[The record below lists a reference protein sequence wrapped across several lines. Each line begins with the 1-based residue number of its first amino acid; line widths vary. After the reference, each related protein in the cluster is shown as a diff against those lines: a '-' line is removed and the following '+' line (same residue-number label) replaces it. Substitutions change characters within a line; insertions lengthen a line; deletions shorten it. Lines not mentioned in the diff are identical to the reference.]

1 VKKRGPD
8 QNYWFSGR
16 ENYCFPAIS
25 PRGGGNQLCIIKSP
39 SFSTPYQ
46 PHFMKTFVSSALAV
60 AALLL
65 GTTAA
70 SAQTNALKV
79 NLLSPL
85 FKTGSFFYEHKINDA
100 SSVQLGGLV
109 THWGLGDT
117 KISGFAITP
126 EYRRYLSSEKPAMQ
140 GFYVAPF
147 LRYQN
152 LGLSLQTT
160 ADDGTEAT
168 AKAVLNTIGGGVV
181 VGHQWVFQHRI
192 TLDTF
197 FGPSYNSNFTKIK
210 ASSNDASASFDVGSF
225 QGFSLRTGITLG
237 VAF

>member
-1 VKKRGPD
+1 
-8 QNYWFSGR
+8 
-16 ENYCFPAIS
+16 
-25 PRGGGNQLCIIKSP
+25 
-39 SFSTPYQ
+39 
-46 PHFMKTFVSSALAV
+46 MKALAFSALV
-60 AALLL
+60 AAGLLL
-65 GTTAA
+65 STATA

-85 FKTGSFFYEHKINDA
+85 FKTGSFFYEHKLNEA
-100 SSVQLGGLV
+100 SSLQLGGLV
-109 THWGLGDT
+109 TYWGLGDT

-126 EYRRYLSSEKPAMQ
+126 EYRRYLSNEKQALA

-147 LRYQN
+147 VRYQN

-160 ADDGTEAT
+160 TDDGTEAT
-168 AKAVLNTIGGGVV
+168 AKATLSTIGGGVV
-181 VGHQWVFQHRI
+181 VGHQWVFQRRI

-197 FGPSYNSNFTKIK
+197 FGPSYNSNFTRMK
-210 ASSNDASASFDVGSF
+210 ARSGDASASFDVGSF

>member
-1 VKKRGPD
+1 
-8 QNYWFSGR
+8 
-16 ENYCFPAIS
+16 
-25 PRGGGNQLCIIKSP
+25 
-39 SFSTPYQ
+39 
-46 PHFMKTFVSSALAV
+46 MKAPVPTTLVA

-65 GTTAA
+65 GATAA

-85 FKTGSFFYEHKINDA
+85 FKTGSFFYEHKLNEA
-100 SSVQLGGLV
+100 SSLQLGGLV
-109 THWGLGDT
+109 THIGLGDT
-117 KISGFAITP
+117 NISGFAITP
-126 EYRRYLSSEKPAMQ
+126 EYRRYLSNEKQALE

-152 LGLSLQTT
+152 LGLRLQTT
-160 ADDGTEAT
+160 AEDGTPVT
-168 AKAVLNTIGGGVV
+168 AKAVLNTIGGGLV
-181 VGHQWVFQHRI
+181 VGHQWLYRQRV

-197 FGPSYNSNFTKIK
+197 FGPSYNSNLMKIK
-210 ASSNDASASFDVGSF
+210 ASNGDASASFDVGSF

>member
-1 VKKRGPD
+1 
-8 QNYWFSGR
+8 
-16 ENYCFPAIS
+16 
-25 PRGGGNQLCIIKSP
+25 
-39 SFSTPYQ
+39 
-46 PHFMKTFVSSALAV
+46 MKALAFSALV
-60 AALLL
+60 AAGLLL
-65 GTTAA
+65 STATA

-85 FKTGSFFYEHKINDA
+85 FKTGSFFYEHKLNEA
-100 SSVQLGGLV
+100 SSLQLGGLA
-109 THWGLGDT
+109 TYWGLGDT

-126 EYRRYLSSEKPAMQ
+126 EYRRYLSNEKQALA

-147 LRYQN
+147 VRYQN

-160 ADDGTEAT
+160 TDDGTEAT
-168 AKAVLNTIGGGVV
+168 AKATLSTIGGGVV
-181 VGHQWVFQHRI
+181 VGHQWVFQRRI

-197 FGPSYNSNFTKIK
+197 FGPSYNSNFTRMK
-210 ASSNDASASFDVGSF
+210 ARSGDASASFDVGSF

>member
-1 VKKRGPD
+1 
-8 QNYWFSGR
+8 
-16 ENYCFPAIS
+16 
-25 PRGGGNQLCIIKSP
+25 
-39 SFSTPYQ
+39 
-46 PHFMKTFVSSALAV
+46 MKTLVLSALV
-60 AALLL
+60 ATGLLL
-65 GTTAA
+65 GAPTA

-85 FKTGSFFYEHKINDA
+85 FRTGSFFYERKLNAA
-100 SSVQLGGLV
+100 SSLQLGGLV
-109 THWGLGDT
+109 THLGLGDT

-126 EYRRYLSSEKPAMQ
+126 EYRRYLSNEKQALE

-147 LRYQN
+147 VRYQN

-160 ADDGTEAT
+160 ADDGTSAT

-181 VGHQWVFQHRI
+181 VGHQWLYRQRV

-197 FGPSYNSNFTKIK
+197 FGPSYNSNFMKIK
-210 ASSNDASASFDVGSF
+210 ATGGDASASFDVGTF

>member
-1 VKKRGPD
+1 
-8 QNYWFSGR
+8 
-16 ENYCFPAIS
+16 
-25 PRGGGNQLCIIKSP
+25 
-39 SFSTPYQ
+39 
-46 PHFMKTFVSSALAV
+46 MKTLATFLLFA

-65 GTTAA
+65 GARPAA
-70 SAQTNALKV
+70 AQTNALKV

-85 FKTGSFFYEHKINDA
+85 FKTGSFFYEHKLNDA
-100 SSVQLGGLV
+100 SSLQLGALF

-117 KISGFAITP
+117 NISGFAITP
-126 EYRRYLSSEKPAMQ
+126 EYRRYLSNEKSAME

-147 LRYQN
+147 VRYQN

-181 VGHQWVFQHRI
+181 VGHQWVFRQRI

-197 FGPSYNSNFTKIK
+197 FGPSYNSNFTKLK
-210 ASSNDASASFDVGSF
+210 ASGSEGSASFDVGSF
-225 QGFSLRTGITLG
+225 QGFSLRTGVTLG